1 MNKKRILILIIFVC
15 ILFITIL
22 SFFLIKN
29 KSDKMEKFE
38 ISDSEK
44 SENNNSENVN
54 DGTESSSDGN
64 SNVNKEN
71 NNKNTDLDSDN
82 NSDNNVSSEEDVV
95 SYFEKNYNEIDS
107 TNWDNIKDKAK
118 GYFITIVDFIFY
130 NGEIKGRTFNELS
143 TSAKLKII
151 SIALKID
158 NKIEKYVPG
167 YKETLSDKYN
177 NVKEKL
183 VTLYLDLSVD
193 ICKNHEDGCNT
204 AKEIFKDIKDSC
216 KIGWDFIKG
225 LLSAGTS
232 KLKDWYEIYSGK

>member
-38 ISDSEK
+38 INDSEK

-82 NSDNNVSSEEDVV
+82 SDNNVSSEEDVV
-95 SYFEKNYNEIDS
+95 SYFEKNYNEIDG

-130 NGEIKGRTFNELS
+130 NGEIKGHTFNELS

-158 NKIEKYVPG
+158 SKIEEYVPC

-193 ICKNHEDGCNT
+193 ICKKHEDGCNT

-216 KIGWDFIKG
+216 KIGWSFIKG